1 MAFPAL
7 LDTCVLFPQY
17 LNDTLLT
24 QAASGTFRPLWSRG
38 ILDEL
43 GRVLERETRMT
54 PEQVAHRLN
63 RMRTA
68 FPDAEVTGYEDLIDG
83 MTCDEKDRHVLAAAV
98 RANAEVLV
106 TANLKDFPE
115 PAIKSFDLTVVS
127 PDDFLLDQLDLYPAR
142 VLHCLEEQV
151 NRYVLIHGPSGVSEL
166 CTALDRAGV
175 PKFASEVRR
184 NVHRFT

>member
-17 LNDTLLT
+17 LTDTLLT
-24 QAASGTFRPLWSRG
+24 QASAKTFRPLWSRG

-43 GRVLERETRMT
+43 GLALEHNTSMT
-54 PEQVAHRLN
+54 SEQIQHRLD

-68 FPDAEVTGYEDLIDG
+68 FPDAEVTGYEHLVDG
-83 MTCDEKDRHVLAAAV
+83 LTCDPKDRHVLAAAV

-115 PAIKSFDLTVVS
+115 HSTKSFDLRVVS
-127 PDDFLLDQLDLYPAR
+127 PDDFLLDQLDLYPAP

-151 NRYVLIHGPSGVSEL
+151 DRYVAVHGPATVSEL

-175 PKFASEVRR
+175 PKFAAEVRR
-184 NVHRFT
+184 NPL